1 MNIFYLHEDP
11 VQNAKWHIDK
21 HIVKMPIE
29 YAQLMSTAHRILD
42 GHMYIGRTANGRRI
56 KRWKLQDERDDILY
70 KASHVNHPS
79 AVWVRESIENYFQ
92 MYKIYMATLAEFT
105 HRYGKVHGASKPSM
119 YLMRAPLNIPLVK
132 GTQIPQAMPDYCKVE
147 GDPITAYRNY
157 YINEKKRFA
166 TWKNK
171 EIPEWFMTQNQKDI
185 MTGCYGNYD
194 KTQPL
199 KKDGKKTSNIV
210 SLAEKR
216 KELRE

>member
-29 YAQLMSTAHRILD
+29 YAQLMSTAHRMLD

-92 MYKIYMATLAEFT
+92 MYKIYMATLAE
-105 HRYGKVHGASKPSM
+105 

-185 MTGCYGNYD
+185 MTGCYGDYD

>member
-29 YAQLMSTAHRILD
+29 YAQLMSTAHRMLD

-105 HRYGKVHGASKPSM
+105 HRYGKVHLTDKKLREMLQSAPM
-119 YLMRAPLNIPLVK
+119 QIDVEPYVDPYL
-132 GTQIPQAMPDYCKVE
+132 AMPNDVKQSNVVE
-147 GDPITAYRNY
+147 AYKNY
-157 YINEKKRFA
+157 YIN
-166 TWKNK
+166 
-171 EIPEWFMTQNQKDI
+171 
-185 MTGCYGNYD
+185 Y
-194 KTQPL
+194 
-199 KKDGKKTSNIV
+199 KKDFAKWTNRPVPEFMNFETHAGYAS
-210 SLAEKR
+210 
-216 KELRE
+216 

>member
-1 MNIFYLHEDP
+1 
-11 VQNAKWHIDK
+11 
-21 HIVKMPIE
+21 
-29 YAQLMSTAHRILD
+29 
-42 GHMYIGRTANGRRI
+42 
-56 KRWKLQDERDDILY
+56 
-70 KASHVNHPS
+70 
-79 AVWVRESIENYFQ
+79 
-92 MYKIYMATLAEFT
+92 MATLAEFT

-194 KTQPL
+194 KTRTL
-199 KKDGKKTSNIV
+199 KKGGKKTSNIV